1 MNNTPSTQNDLVVDT
16 SERFVLAVDFGTSYT
31 MAAARIGDR
40 APEVIEIAGE
50 RRVPSVIVLDTD
62 GDVLVGRTADD
73 LAATSPGRVL
83 RAPKSR
89 LGEPAPVVL
98 GGRPFAITTLVA
110 DLLRSILDAATR
122 YHGRAP
128 DEVRLTHPATWS
140 RPRRQQLI
148 DAAALAGITDPVLVP
163 EPVAAAIAYADDSAI
178 EVGSHVLVYDL
189 GGGTFD
195 TAALQR
201 SVDGFVVL
209 GRPNGDPRL
218 GGELFDELL
227 ANTIGERL
235 EPAVWEQIQLAE
247 DGLWDQAAMTLRSQ
261 ARRAKE
267 ALSSAPYADVLL
279 GLPTG
284 LVQLRLERAD
294 LDAVVE
300 PYIRESIEILQQTAA
315 SAGLDTDDVAAIYLV
330 GGASRMPLVERLV
343 REAYP
348 TTQLSLRGDPK
359 GVVAIGATHPNATP
373 TTLAQRSSLD
383 RITAV
388 EPVVAVPALPV
399 PPNATV
405 VDGATVIESGTVIE
419 SVVDDGT
426 MIDTDDPVTAS
437 NERSPSVRI
446 LTLIG
451 AAAAA
456 IVLVVGAVLAFGGG
470 DGGADDVAGPDT
482 TDRSNRSLDPLG
494 DLTVERESD
503 GADPN
508 DSAPITV
515 PVTAPS
521 TTIAASPDTTPDISP
536 DTTPDTTPVV
546 VVPDDA
552 ALQASL
558 LAPTDLSDGWTPVP
572 EETLRD
578 TTPFCGET
586 PNLGVV
592 RDAVSGF
599 ERFEGLAYRN
609 LVSTISV
616 FDSPTAAAANFD
628 ANYAVLAN
636 CTATTLDIDGTT
648 LTMLLQVQLVDA
660 ATLAT
665 LPCGDQAGLVVVTLS
680 DPATSVPVGTQTSQS
695 VRCGANIM
703 TFVSAGTVGPTEAAI
718 LLDDDFLN
726 GSNATLRRASQLP
739 GSA

>member
-1 MNNTPSTQNDLVVDT
+1 MSNTPSTQNDLVVDT
-16 SERFVLAVDFGTSYT
+16 AERFVLAVDFGTSYT
-31 MAAARIGDR
+31 VAAARIGNR

-50 RRVPSVIVLDTD
+50 RRVPSVIVVDTD
-62 GDVLVGRTADD
+62 GDVIVGRTADD

-110 DLLRSILDAATR
+110 DLLRSVLDAATR

-148 DAAALAGITDPVLVP
+148 DAAAVAGIIDPVLVP

-178 EVGSHVLVYDL
+178 EVGRHVLVYDL

-201 SVDGFVVL
+201 SADGFVVL

-235 EPAVWEQIQLAE
+235 EPDVWEQIQLAE

-300 PYIRESIEILQQTAA
+300 PYVRESIDIMQQTATG
-315 SAGLDTDDVAAIYLV
+315 AGLDTDDVAAIYLV

-348 TTQLSLRGDPK
+348 TTELSLRGDPK

-373 TTLAQRSSLD
+373 TSLAQRSSLD

-388 EPVVAVPALPV
+388 EPVLAA
-399 PPNATV
+399 PNATV
-405 VDGATVIESGTVIE
+405 IDGATVIESGTV
-419 SVVDDGT
+419 VDGGT
-426 MIDTDDPVTAS
+426 AIDAAHPVTAS
-437 NERSPSVRI
+437 SERSLSARTW
-446 LTLIG
+446 TLIG

-456 IVLVVGAVLAFGGG
+456 IVLIAAAVFAFAGG

-482 TDRSNRSLDPLG
+482 TDQSNQGLDPLG
-494 DLTVERESD
+494 DVTVEGDSD
-503 GADPN
+503 GADPT
-508 DSAPITV
+508 DSVPITA

-521 TTIAASPDTTPDISP
+521 TTIATAPDTTI
-536 DTTPDTTPVV
+536 DTTPVAV
-546 VVPDDA
+546 VVDDA

-558 LAPTDLSDGWTPVP
+558 LAQNDLSAGWTPVP

-578 TTPFCGET
+578 TTPLCGET
-586 PNLGVV
+586 PDLGVV

-599 ERFEGLAYRN
+599 ERFEGSAYRN

-616 FDSPTAAAANFD
+616 FDSPTAAAVNFD
-628 ANYAVLAN
+628 ENYAVLAN

-648 LTMLLQVQLVDA
+648 LAMLLQVQLVDA

-665 LPCGDQAGLVVVTLS
+665 LPCGDQAAVVVVTLS
-680 DPATSVPVGTQTSQS
+680 DPATAVPVATQTNQS

-726 GSNATLRRASQLP
+726 GSNATLRRASLLP
-739 GSA
+739 GSS